1 MKTMLVKA
9 GLPACF
15 SFTLNTGIKQQ
26 RLLRNMLLPLIY
38 LGLLINVNAQ
48 AINEGFE
55 ESQWAT
61 TLMQVRL

>member
-1 MKTMLVKA
+1 MKTMLKKA

-15 SFTLNTGIKQQ
+15 LFTRNTGIGQQ
-26 RLLRNMLLPLIY
+26 SIRNILLLPLIY
-38 LGLLINVNAQ
+38 FGLLINVNAQ